1 LTAFSVDTR
10 AAGWGLA
17 TQIIG
22 SEQRAVAGGTYRTLI
37 NQKLQTYNYTWYV
50 ARYHQDGSIDT
61 SFGPNGNGITTNS
74 NNGFLNTIA
83 IQPADN
89 KIVIGGSAN
98 NKNGISIFTVA
109 RYTVAGLLDTSFG
122 NGGMVQV
129 QVSISK
135 NKNSYCSSAALAIVL
150 QPDGKVVGAGTCSN
164 VPFVI
169 RLNSDGA
176 LDNTFANNGQF
187 VYSGA
192 DWSAGGMGVAL
203 ESVAGE
209 LRIVVAGAASN
220 TSGSESNTVLRL
232 TANGSLDKSF
242 RGSGVIQT
250 PFLTDGINS
259 DVAVDSNARIVVA
272 GAAWPHQGGPLSLL
286 VARYNIDGTLDTT
299 FNQTGY
305 FITPGLLG
313 HCSAL
318 ALIIQSDG
326 RILMAGNDED
336 ATTSPVKNY
345 FAVWRFN
352 SDGTPDVSFG
362 IGGEVTTGFT
372 SDQMQAANSIALQS
386 DGKFV
391 VGGVALVNSVGE
403 LALARYWQ

>member
-1 LTAFSVDTR
+1 
-10 AAGWGLA
+10 
-17 TQIIG
+17 
-22 SEQRAVAGGTYRTLI
+22 
-37 NQKLQTYNYTWYV
+37 
-50 ARYHQDGSIDT
+50 
-61 SFGPNGNGITTNS
+61 
-74 NNGFLNTIA
+74 
-83 IQPADN
+83 
-89 KIVIGGSAN
+89 
-98 NKNGISIFTVA
+98 
-109 RYTVAGLLDTSFG
+109 
-122 NGGMVQV
+122 
-129 QVSISK
+129 
-135 NKNSYCSSAALAIVL
+135 
-150 QPDGKVVGAGTCSN
+150 
-164 VPFVI
+164 
-169 RLNSDGA
+169 
-176 LDNTFANNGQF
+176 
-187 VYSGA
+187 
-192 DWSAGGMGVAL
+192 MGVAL

-232 TANGSLDKSF
+232 TANGSLDKSL